1 MSNYMALWDINR
13 RRHSTPVLLPG
24 KSHGWRSLVGCSSW
38 GCQESDVTEQ
48 LHFDFLLSCIGDGN
62 GNWLQCSCLKNPR
75 DRGAWWAAIYGVAQS
90 QTRLKW
96 LSSSSSE
103 ILICWCIS
111 IFEIFNQINFHR
123 YRHRSE
129 KEMATH
135 SSVLAWKIPGTGEPD
150 GLPSMGSHRVGHDWS
165 NLAASAA
172 A

>member
-48 LHFDFLLSCIGDGN
+48 LHFDFLRSCIGDGN

-90 QTRLKW
+90 QTRLSDFTFT
-96 LSSSSSE
+96 L
-103 ILICWCIS
+103 
-111 IFEIFNQINFHR
+111 QFHGL
-123 YRHRSE
+123 E
-129 KEMATH
+129 KEMSTH
-135 SSVLAWKIPGTGEPD
+135 SSVLAWRIPEIGEPG

-165 NLAASAA
+165 DLAAAA
-172 A
+172 AALMRLNLGESRV